1 MKILHPLSAAE
12 GLPVTPHL
20 RKPEP
25 FLKWAGGKRQ
35 LLAQFDPLFPKP
47 GSYGTYHEP
56 FVGGGAV
63 FFHLRPKRARLAD
76 TNPALIEAYQVIAES
91 VEAVIDYLETCRHTE
106 DFYYR
111 LRGLDP
117 DQLDPVRRVGR
128 LLFLNRTGYNGL
140 YRVNRA
146 GQFNV
151 PFGRY
156 KNPTICDAANLRA
169 VAAALAVVSLKVQ
182 SFEAVYDQAVSG
194 DFVYFDPPYQPLSK
208 TAAFTAYTKGSF
220 SETDQKALADI
231 FEALDQKGCRV
242 RLSNSDT
249 PFVRKLYRRH
259 RIETV
264 WATRR
269 INSVAAR
276 RGHISEVRNVSTT
289 LRHFSFDISLSV
301 RSRLGSV
308 SVG

>member
-1 MKILHPLSAAE
+1 MKVLRPLSSAKSV
-12 GLPVTPHL
+12 PITPPL
-20 RKPEP
+20 CEPAP

-63 FFHLRPKRARLAD
+63 FFHLRPKRASLAD

-91 VEAVIDYLETCRHTE
+91 VEAVIDYLGTCRHTE

-169 VAAALAVVSLKVQ
+169 VAAALAGVSLKVQ

-194 DFVYFDPPYQPLSK
+194 DFVYFDPPYQPLSE
-208 TAAFTAYTKGSF
+208 TAAFTAYTKSSF
-220 SETDQKALADI
+220 GEKDQAALAEV
-231 FEALDQKGCRV
+231 FRALAIKGCRV

-249 PFVRKLYRRH
+249 PFVRELYRDQ

-269 INSVAAR
+269 INSRADR
-276 RGHISEVRNVSTT
+276 RGRISEVLICN
-289 LRHFSFDISLSV
+289 D
-301 RSRLGSV
+301 
-308 SVG
+308 

>member
-1 MKILHPLSAAE
+1 MKVLRTLSTVEGLSA
-12 GLPVTPHL
+12 TPPPPE
-20 RKPEP
+20 PEP
-25 FLKWAGGKRQ
+25 FLKWVGGKRQ
-35 LLAQFDPLFPKP
+35 LLSQFEPLFPKP
-47 GSYGTYHEP
+47 GSYTTYHEP

-63 FFHLRPKRARLAD
+63 FFHLRPKQASLAD
-76 TNPALIEAYQVIAES
+76 TNPALIEAYQVVAES
-91 VEAVIDYLETCRHTE
+91 VEAVIDYLGTCRHTE

-111 LRGLDP
+111 LRGLNP
-117 DQLDPVRRVGR
+117 DRLDPVRRVGR

-146 GQFNV
+146 GKFNV

-169 VAAALAVVSLKVQ
+169 VANALVGVSLKVQ
-182 SFEAVYDQAVSG
+182 SFEAVYDQAAFG
-194 DFVYFDPPYQPLSK
+194 DFVYFDPPYQPLSN
-208 TAAFTAYTKGSF
+208 TAAFTAYTKNSF
-220 SETDQKALADI
+220 AEKDQKALADI
-231 FEALDQKGCRV
+231 FRALDRKGCRV

-249 PFVRKLYRRH
+249 PFVRDLYHGH

-276 RGHISEVRNVSTT
+276 RGRISEILVSNE
-289 LRHFSFDISLSV
+289 
-301 RSRLGSV
+301 
-308 SVG
+308 

>member
-1 MKILHPLSAAE
+1 MKILRSLSTAE
-12 GLPVTPHL
+12 GLPTTPLL
-20 RKPEP
+20 REPEP

-63 FFHLRPKRARLAD
+63 FFHLRPKRASLAD
-76 TNPALIEAYQVIAES
+76 MNPALIEAYQVIAES
-91 VEAVIDYLETCRHTE
+91 VEAVIEYLGTCRHTE

-111 LRGLDP
+111 LRGLNP
-117 DQLDPVRRVGR
+117 DRLNSVRRVGR

-169 VAAALAVVSLKVQ
+169 VTAALAGVSLKVQ
-182 SFEAVYDQAVSG
+182 SFEAVYDQAIAG
-194 DFVYFDPPYQPLSK
+194 DFVYFDPPYQPLSN
-208 TAAFTAYTKGSF
+208 TAAFTAYTKASF
-220 SETDQKALADI
+220 AEKDQKALADV
-231 FEALDQKGCRV
+231 FRALDRKGCRV

-249 PFVRKLYRRH
+249 PFIRELYRGH

-276 RGHISEVRNVSTT
+276 RGRISEVLVTNE
-289 LRHFSFDISLSV
+289 
-301 RSRLGSV
+301 
-308 SVG
+308 

>member
-1 MKILHPLSAAE
+1 MKVLRPLSSAE
-12 GLPVTPHL
+12 PLPATPSL
-20 RKPEP
+20 REPEP
-25 FLKWAGGKRQ
+25 FLKWVGGKRQ
-35 LLAQFDPLFPKP
+35 LLSQFDPLFPKP

-63 FFHLRPKRARLAD
+63 FFHLRPKRASLAD
-76 TNPALIEAYQVIAES
+76 SNPALMECYQVIAES
-91 VEAVIDYLETCRHTE
+91 VEAVIDYLGTCRHTE

-117 DQLDPVRRVGR
+117 DRLDPVRRVGR

-146 GQFNV
+146 GRFNV

-156 KNPTICDAANLRA
+156 KNPTICDAANLQA
-169 VAAALAVVSLKVQ
+169 VAVALADVSLNVQ
-182 SFEAVYDQAVSG
+182 SFEAVYDQAAAG
-194 DFVYFDPPYQPLSK
+194 DFVYFDPPYQPLSV
-208 TAAFTAYTKGSF
+208 TAAFTAYTKDSF
-220 SETDQKALADI
+220 AEKDQKALAEI
-231 FEALDQKGCRV
+231 FRALDQKGCRV

-249 PFVRKLYRRH
+249 PFVRELYRGH

-276 RGHISEVRNVSTT
+276 RGRISEVLVCN
-289 LRHFSFDISLSV
+289 D
-301 RSRLGSV
+301 
-308 SVG
+308 